1 MNLSITEAKAL
12 TVGYN
17 KWKEIITGNP
27 IEFNEKYWDKLPDE
41 TYNLKPDNELFDLF
55 MDENKGAN

>member
-17 KWKEIITGNP
+17 KWKEVITGNP
-27 IEFNEKYWDKLPDE
+27 VQFNAKYWDELPDK
-41 TYNLKPDNELFDLF
+41 TYNLKSDAELFDLF
-55 MDENKGAN
+55 MDENKFSN